1 MDPRPE
7 KELDKLLATFG
18 PLIIGS
24 TFDLY
29 GILDLDGRVIDV
41 FGKIF
46 DPTAVDPALLSGQRF
61 SETVFWQSSELTP
74 NLLDRAVTEAAAD
87 KSARIVLDFR
97 KNADEKVALEVR
109 IVRLENTERLF
120 ISGITVN
127 GRQGW
132 LADAEGLEGQML
144 LAAENASIGLYYW
157 DLDED
162 RIFATPTCNELFGL
176 GAHGSFTYDDYIQA
190 VHPDD
195 REFVDDLIQTAR
207 RKGTKYSDEFRV
219 LYDDGSVDWIWA
231 DGRCFLDE
239 NKLPNRMM
247 GVVRNVTE
255 QKLAAEELV
264 RVHELERRA
273 RNEAVEAIRGKDF
286 FINFVS
292 HELRSPLNT
301 IQGWATILLTKELAE
316 EKRRGAFQAIDRS
329 ARLQAKILNDLVDYS
344 RVASGRIR
352 LQYTPTDLV
361 ALVLNSFEDQRP
373 DAEAKGLKFKM
384 ASDAE
389 VVPFLGDA
397 NRLQQVFSNL
407 LSNAIKFTPD
417 DGMVSVNITT
427 GSETVEI
434 SVTDT
439 GRGISSA
446 SLPVIFNQFSQGDI
460 SGANSELGLGLGLSL
475 VKVLVS
481 KHRGN
486 VRAESEGLG
495 KGARFTVVFPLTDSV
510 LLEGPQRPS
519 ATVDPVKRLDGIRVY
534 VVEDDADSREVLD
547 LFLTQNGAD
556 VIAFDSARSAL
567 ESMTGRKDRPTSV
580 LISDLG
586 MPDEDGYTL
595 IRKLRALD
603 PAQGGDIPA
612 IALSAFTSDDSKQRA
627 VESGFDRYST
637 KPFDQDILINDIL
650 ELADRSRPAS

>member
-18 PLIIGS
+18 PVIIGS
-24 TFDLY
+24 NFDLY
-29 GILDLDGRVIDV
+29 GLLDLEGRVIDV
-41 FGKIF
+41 FGMIF
-46 DPTAVDPALLSGQRF
+46 DPTAVDPALLSGQKF
-61 SETVFWQSSELTP
+61 SETVFWQSSEVTP
-74 NLLDRAVTEAAAD
+74 NLLDKAVNDAAAG
-87 KSARIVLDFR
+87 KPARIILDFR

-109 IVRLENTERLF
+109 IIRLENTDRLF
-120 ISGITVN
+120 ISGIVVN
-127 GRQGW
+127 GRHGW
-132 LADAEGLEGQML
+132 LTDAEGLEGQML

-157 DLDED
+157 DLEQD

-176 GAHGSFTYDDYIQA
+176 AAHGSFSYDDYIQA

-195 REFVDDLIQTAR
+195 RGFVDDLIQTAR
-207 RKGTKYSDEFRV
+207 RKGTKYCDEFRV
-219 LYDDGSVDWIWA
+219 LYADGSVDWIWA
-231 DGRCFLDE
+231 DGRCFLDG

-273 RNEAVEAIRGKDF
+273 RNEAVEAIKGKDF

-301 IQGWATILLTKELAE
+301 IQGWATILLTKELGE
-316 EKRRGAFQAIDRS
+316 EKRRSAFQAIDRS

-352 LQYTPTDLV
+352 LQYTPTNLV
-361 ALVLNSFEDQRP
+361 ALVRNSFEDQRP
-373 DAEAKGLKFKM
+373 DAEAKGLKFEM

-510 LLEGPQRPS
+510 LLEEPQRPS